1 MKTKTGRIPEDYA
14 ALEERWTQTAPEAD
28 FSRPGV
34 FARQRL
40 LLNALDTVSAAY
52 LQSRAETEHTTPA
65 RIIGTLVR
73 EKIAV
78 TA

>member
-1 MKTKTGRIPEDYA
+1 M
-14 ALEERWTQTAPEAD
+14 AD